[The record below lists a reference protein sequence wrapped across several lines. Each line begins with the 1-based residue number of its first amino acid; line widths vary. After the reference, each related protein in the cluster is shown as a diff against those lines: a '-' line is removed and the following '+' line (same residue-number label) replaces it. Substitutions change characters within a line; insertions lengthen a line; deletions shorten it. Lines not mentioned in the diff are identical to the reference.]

1 MNEIKK
7 SDALASMQASIQKQ
21 NQAAD
26 LNKYL
31 QSEAVMAR
39 LQKLVGENAEQWVS
53 TILHIANSNKQMR
66 QCDPK
71 SIVAAAVQ
79 AIALRLPIDPTLGYS
94 YIVPYVNKAENQ
106 IKAQYQIS
114 YKGLIQLALRS
125 GQYRTINVSTV
136 YEGQLVSH
144 DILTGEVVLQ
154 SERSGNNVV
163 GYVAYIELVNGFRK
177 AMYMTV
183 DEVKE
188 HAKRFSKMYG
198 KADSLWEKNFD
209 GMAQKTVLK
218 RLLSKYGLLSV
229 DMQRAIKV
237 DQAVIP
243 SIESD
248 DNDIIYIDNPNE
260 NENEAG
266 NE

>member
-53 TILHIANSNKQMR
+53 TILHVANSNSLLR

-71 SIVAAAVQ
+71 TIIGAAVQ
-79 AIALRLPIDPTLGYS
+79 AIALRLPIEQTLGYA
-94 YIVPYVNKAENQ
+94 YIVPYGG
-106 IKAQYQIS
+106 KAQFQIG

-125 GQYRTINVSTV
+125 GQYKTINVCTV
-136 YEGQLVSH
+136 LDGQLVSH
-144 DILTGEVVLQ
+144 HLLSGEIELQ
-154 SERSGNNVV
+154 SERASDKVV
-163 GYVAYIELVNGFRK
+163 GYAAYIELINGFKK
-177 AMYMTV
+177 ALYMTRE
-183 DEVKE
+183 EVE
-188 HAKRFSKMYG
+188 AHAKRFSKMYG
-198 KADSLWEKNFD
+198 KADSLWSKDFD

-229 DMQRAIKV
+229 DMQRAIKY

-243 SIESD
+243 TPESD
-248 DNDIIYIDNPNE
+248 DDIIYIDNPENE
-260 NENEAG
+260 NANEAG

>member
-1 MNEIKK
+1 MNMNEIKK

-31 QSEAVMAR
+31 QSDAVMNR

-53 TILHIANSNKQMR
+53 TILHIANSNKQLQ
-66 QCDPK
+66 QCEPK

-79 AIALRLPIDPTLGYS
+79 AIALRLPIDATLGYS
-94 YIVPYVNKAENQ
+94 YIVPYANKAQFQ
-106 IKAQYQIS
+106 IG

-183 DEVKE
+183 DEVTE

-198 KADSLWEKNFD
+198 KADSLWVKNFD

-248 DNDIIYIDNPNE
+248 DNDIIYIDNPDDNG
-260 NENEAG
+260 NEAG

>member
-1 MNEIKK
+1 MNMNEIKK
-7 SDALASMQASIQKQ
+7 SDVLASMQASIQKQ

-39 LQKLVGENAEQWVS
+39 LQKLVGDNAEQLVS
-53 TILHIANSNKQMR
+53 TILHIANSNKQLQ
-66 QCDPK
+66 QCEPK

-79 AIALRLPIDPTLGYS
+79 AIVLRLPIDPALGYS
-94 YIVPYVNKAENQ
+94 YIVPYANKAQFQ
-106 IKAQYQIS
+106 IG

-136 YEGQLVSH
+136 GQLVSH

-154 SERSGNNVV
+154 GERSGSNVV

-183 DEVKE
+183 DEVTE

-198 KADSLWEKNFD
+198 KADSLWVKNFD

-237 DQAVIP
+237 DQAVIQ

-248 DNDIIYIDNPNE
+248 DDIIYIDNPENE
-260 NENEAG
+260 NANEAG